1 MTFNGVVGAANP
13 APQTLGVNNSGV
25 GLYSFSVAVATTSGG
40 SWLSATP
47 LSGAAPLGV
56 NVSANATGLQPGTYQ
71 GTITITATT
80 GALNSPATVPVT
92 FVVSKA
98 PAISLSPA
106 TLSFSAAQGGASPA
120 PQAVQVSNSG
130 GSVLVYTASVTTAS
144 GGPWLSVSNVGTFN
158 LSVSVNSSGLAAG
171 AYSGSVIITSSSAS
185 NSPQTLPVTLTI
197 TGSTGAGVTASPPS
211 LAFYA
216 ATGATSPTNPAR
228 ALAVFGAGTIS
239 FTFPRQTATT
249 SGGNWLGICAS
260 PCTTGTTSVSGSGS
274 STLVVT
280 VNSASLA
287 GGTYNGTV
295 TFSAPGISN

>member
-197 TGSTGAGVTASPPS
+197 TGSAGAGVTASPPS

-216 ATGATSPTNPAR
+216 VTGATSPAAQTLRVSA
-228 ALAVFGAGTIS
+228 ATSGQS
-239 FTFPRQTATT
+239 FTASASTT
-249 SGGNWLGICAS
+249 SGGSWL
-260 PCTTGTTSVSGSGS
+260 SVSPSSGTS
-274 STLVVT
+274 PGALTVGAATSTL
-280 VNSASLA
+280 SS
-287 GGTYNGTV
+287 GTYSGTITIV
-295 TFSAPGISN
+295 SGGS